1 MLFLTIVLIF
11 LALIVFLSLVVAA
24 IAIFSPVVLV
34 VDSAGGEVR
43 VRWLVA
49 LEYWRPLP
57 GTEGEAR
64 LSFAGFALRLPER
77 KAKKEKRKSAER
89 PHRRRAA
96 PMRFLVRCLRD
107 PGVRRT
113 LARQV
118 SNLIKRILR
127 SADLTRWRASISLPD
142 PAVTGM
148 LYGLAQ
154 LGWGRRMGIEANFIG
169 ENSFFLEIRLRPHR
183 IVKAVLFFLTGLPY
197 RAMFRA
203 WRAASSAP
211 APAPAR

>member
-1 MLFLTIVLIF
+1 MAFLTILVTILAIFVL
-11 LALIVFLSLVVAA
+11 LVLVVTAVV
-24 IAIFSPVVLV
+24 IFSPVVLV

-57 GTEGEAR
+57 WAEGEAR
-64 LSFAGFALRLPER
+64 LSFAGIALRLPER
-77 KAKKEKRKSAER
+77 KPRKKKRER
-89 PHRRRAA
+89 AARPRRAA
-96 PMRFLVRCLRD
+96 PKQFLVRCLRD
-107 PGVRRT
+107 PELRRT

-118 SNLIKRILR
+118 SNLIKRIFR
-127 SADLTRWRASISLPD
+127 SADVTRWRANVSLPD
-142 PAVTGM
+142 PATTGM
-148 LYGLAQ
+148 LYGFTQ
-154 LGWGRRMGIEANFIG
+154 FGWGQRMGIEVNFSG

-183 IVKAVLFFLTGLPY
+183 IVKAVMFFLTGLPY

-203 WRAASSAP
+203 WRAA